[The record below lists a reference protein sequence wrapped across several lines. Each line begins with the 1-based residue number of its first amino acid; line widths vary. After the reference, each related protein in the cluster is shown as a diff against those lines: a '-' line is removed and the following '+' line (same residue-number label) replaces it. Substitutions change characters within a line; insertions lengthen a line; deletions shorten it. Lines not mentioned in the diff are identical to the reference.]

1 MWVQILD
8 LPFGWMNDKH
18 GARAV
23 GLIGEV
29 KKVEADSEGKAGGP
43 FLRARVVIDISK
55 PLRRSIMLK
64 KDKSFAPPE
73 WFKIQYENL
82 PFFCFS
88 CGLIGHFESACPSPQ
103 ARDADGKLSYEHKKL
118 RAPEDRRRKPP
129 SFAHPVTESYGSS
142 SGSGRKKGI
151 DQPMHNSKGSGKES
165 VSNQVGAD
173 GGFEDGVM
181 SSKAGIRASGA
192 RVTKT
197 QEYQSVHHDFR
208 KRKGSN
214 SKAPESSI
222 RL

>member
-1 MWVQILD
+1 
-8 LPFGWMNDKH
+8 
-18 GARAV
+18 
-23 GLIGEV
+23 
-29 KKVEADSEGKAGGP
+29 
-43 FLRARVVIDISK
+43 
-55 PLRRSIMLK
+55 MLK
-64 KDKSFAPPE
+64 KNKSFAPLE

-88 CGLIGHFESACPSPQ
+88 CRLIGHFESACPSPQ

-118 RAPEDRRRKPP
+118 RAPKDRRRKPP
-129 SFAHPVTESYGSS
+129 SFAHPAAESYGSS
-142 SGSGRKKGI
+142 SYSGRKKGV
-151 DQPMHNSKGSGKES
+151 DQLMHNSKGSGNEPI
-165 VSNQVGAD
+165 SNQVGAD

-222 RL
+222 QL